1 MCRSALITPRAPRV
15 KPPSGRGSGGARL
28 ATTIAELC
36 GSVRVTYARIDVP
49 GRRLSTLSTK
59 GLSLTLNT
67 FYGLGLGDACAAGE
81 AGGGDGEGG
90 GIGDGEGSG
99 LAEGD
104 AEGLAEGDAEG
115 LAEGD
120 AEAVGD
126 GVALQP
132 PARKMY
138 CVLAPLQPLVIPDG
152 WEYQS
157 RMLPGRAL
165 MKRLMVDLPTCSPYA
180 VMRPPPPFGAV
191 LPTQTPTTILGL

>member
-1 MCRSALITPRAPRV
+1 M
-15 KPPSGRGSGGARL
+15 
-28 ATTIAELC
+28 
-36 GSVRVTYARIDVP
+36 
-49 GRRLSTLSTK
+49 K
-59 GLSLTLNT
+59 GLSLKLHT
-67 FYGLGLGDACAAGE
+67 FYGLGLGDAGAAGE
-81 AGGGDGEGG
+81 AGGGDGDGG
-90 GIGDGEGSG
+90 GVGDGTGDAEGRGLGEAEGDADG

-104 AEGLAEGDAEG
+104 AVGE
-115 LAEGD
+115 

-138 CVLAPLQPLVIPDG
+138 CVLAPLQPFVIPGG

-165 MKRLMVDLPTCSPYA
+165 MKRFIVDLPTCSPYA

-191 LPTQTPTTILGL
+191 LPTHTPTTMFGL